1 MSWLFVILAGLF
13 EVAGVTGIA
22 QLNKQVNIKSI
33 SLMTGGFLIS
43 FLFLA
48 LAMKD
53 MAMGT
58 AYAVWTGIGTIGSA
72 IVGILFFRESK
83 SLKRIFFILLVLAS
97 VIGLKLIE

>member
-72 IVGILFFRESK
+72 IVGILFYNESK
-83 SLKRIFFILLVLAS
+83 SLKRMFFILLILAS

>member
-13 EVAGVTGIA
+13 EVVGVAGIA
-22 QLNKQVNIKSI
+22 QINKKASARNI
-33 SLMTGGFLIS
+33 LMMAGGFTIS
-43 FLFLA
+43 FLFLS

-58 AYAVWTGIGTIGSA
+58 AYAVWTGIGTVGSA
-72 IVGILFFRESK
+72 VVGILFFKEPR
-83 SLKRIFFILLVLAS
+83 SLMRMVFIALVLGA